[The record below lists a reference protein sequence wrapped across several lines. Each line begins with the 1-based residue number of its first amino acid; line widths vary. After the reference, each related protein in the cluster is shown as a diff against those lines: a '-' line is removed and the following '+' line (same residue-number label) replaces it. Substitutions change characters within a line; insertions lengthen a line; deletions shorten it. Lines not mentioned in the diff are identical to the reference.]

1 MCRPRQKPL
10 SCHFQLVGQEDCPRW
25 SKTQMSSQMKHQQKR
40 LTPFNHL
47 MRAKVAC
54 HVDECWQ
61 TPRCQPFQP
70 LHRRRWW
77 VRDKSRNI
85 VVLSFPVP
93 ADTLWYFTRQKDLS
107 LEKLSMSKAGGG
119 IGLGQGLQNWKLV
132 LSGKQFNSGHPDST
146 CVDLEFLGLKDA
158 KPDMVLDWE
167 GCRCGD
173 RSHISM
179 HLKGDGSQVCRCQ
192 HHF

>member
-1 MCRPRQKPL
+1 
-10 SCHFQLVGQEDCPRW
+10 
-25 SKTQMSSQMKHQQKR
+25 MSSQMKHQQKR

-54 HVDECWQ
+54 HVDERWQ
-61 TPRCQPFQP
+61 TSRCQPFQP

-85 VVLSFPVP
+85 AVISFPEQAVP
-93 ADTLWYFTRQKDLS
+93 VGHPILLCQKDLS
-107 LEKLSMSKAGGG
+107 LEKLAMSEAGGG

-146 CVDLEFLGLKDA
+146 CIDLEF
-158 KPDMVLDWE
+158 WE
-167 GCRCGD
+167 
-173 RSHISM
+173 S
-179 HLKGDGSQVCRCQ
+179 KGAIQYLIWFWIEKAVVVEAEVIFQCI
-192 HHF
+192 